1 MWLADGDRYHIP
13 KKGKLGSFEE
23 KEAMQ
28 EITILSDR
36 RVLWPLPP
44 LGLGV
49 CELLWALRISLKN
62 LKDSSTLRAIGF
74 NFKETRQL

>member
-1 MWLADGDRYHIP
+1 MWLVDGEHYHIP

-36 RVLWPLPP
+36 HVLWPLP
-44 LGLGV
+44 
-49 CELLWALRISLKN
+49 LW
-62 LKDSSTLRAIGF
+62 G
-74 NFKETRQL
+74 